1 MPAGRRR
8 NEHRGRR
15 GSAPFAPQWLASLSS
30 IDGSGLWWGRIAI
43 DVRLFDVPRDDGTAL
58 RMPTVGPLLA
68 GDTLEYA
75 LTYLVESEHLAT
87 SVSELRRMGGL
98 GLRYFIAE
106 ALAT

>member
-1 MPAGRRR
+1 
-8 NEHRGRR
+8 
-15 GSAPFAPQWLASLSS
+15 
-30 IDGSGLWWGRIAI
+30 
-43 DVRLFDVPRDDGTAL
+43 
-58 RMPTVGPLLA
+58 MPTVGPLLA